1 MRNASLAFEVLTRNP
16 SLAHCYFLVFQTP
29 SEMDIKPLRERYAE
43 FISSRSAFQVTVN
56 MY

>member
-1 MRNASLAFEVLTRNP
+1 MRNASLAFEVLTGEP

-29 SEMDIKPLRERYAE
+29 SEMDIKPLRVRYAE

>member
-43 FISSRSAFQVTVN
+43 FISSGSAFQVTVN